1 MAEGLFDE
9 SEDKGSNPPEERSD
23 GDDINWERVASE
35 TREMLRLNPQNKKG
49 PGEPRPESE

>member
-35 TREMLRLNPQNKKG
+35 TREMLRLNPQNKK
-49 PGEPRPESE
+49 RTRRTKT